1 MVKIVA
7 NVNKQ
12 DVTVSWSLGQT
23 FPHVE
28 GKLISVEVGGMELV
42 QLIAARGIPLNHTD
56 SVITWHGRMAGRT
69 LRDLRELAAR

>member
-12 DVTVSWSLGQT
+12 DVTVSWSLGQ

-28 GKLISVEVGGMELV
+28 GKLISVEVGGKELV
-42 QLIAARGIPLNHTD
+42 QLIAARGIPVEDTG

-69 LRDLRELAAR
+69 LHDLRELAAR